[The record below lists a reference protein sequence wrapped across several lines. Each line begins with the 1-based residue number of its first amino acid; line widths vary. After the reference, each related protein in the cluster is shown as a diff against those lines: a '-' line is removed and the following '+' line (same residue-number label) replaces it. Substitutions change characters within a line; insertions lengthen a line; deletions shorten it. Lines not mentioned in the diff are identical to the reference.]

1 MNDEAGDVV
10 DEDED
15 DVARIFVKFSIEK
28 CNLFD
33 ALEMNFIYQ
42 DINLWTKMFRYFWLT
57 VCNQM
62 TEDQDYRQELLSI
75 RNIPCCYHSAEK
87 KIIHEFSRF

>member
-28 CNLFD
+28 CNLLD
-33 ALEMNFIYQ
+33 ALEMHFIKT
-42 DINLWTKMFRYFWLT
+42 L
-57 VCNQM
+57 
-62 TEDQDYRQELLSI
+62 I
-75 RNIPCCYHSAEK
+75 R
-87 KIIHEFSRF
+87 